1 MPGLLRASGKPCLKF
16 ADHPWESAV
25 HPTRFRDCVRST
37 RSLVAGLTALAALPA
52 SAPALLAQGATPPA
66 AAAATA
72 PVDPR
77 LEKLKAEALVMVES
91 RAKQV
96 QEIVDML
103 FSFQELGFQEFESQ
117 RYITTLLAKEGF
129 TIEKGVAGI
138 PSAWT
143 AKWSYGTGK
152 PEISLGSDVD
162 GIPQASNKPGV
173 GYRDPM
179 VAGGPGHGEG
189 HNSGQAVNIVA
200 AIVVKQLMQRDKING
215 TLLLWPGI
223 AEEQMAGKAFLV
235 RSGLF
240 KNTDVTLFTHVGNDL
255 GVSWGASGSS
265 ALLSAEFRFRGSSA
279 HAAGAPWSGKS
290 ALDAVMLMGQGWEY
304 KREHLRLQQRSH
316 YVIKDGGDQPN
327 VVPSTASIWFY
338 FREQDYPRTMALF
351 EVGKKIAEGAAMMT
365 DTKLDTIAIL
375 GSGWSA
381 HFSKPIAEAMH
392 QNVQTVGMPKWDDKD
407 QTLAKGIQKELGSPD
422 FGLSEQVN
430 KQLRGAETPQNWMGG
445 GSDDIGDIAWNV
457 PTITLRFPS
466 NIPGLPGHNWA
477 NAISMATPIAHK
489 GALAGAK
496 VQALTMLDIVMT
508 PKIVADAWDY
518 FKNVQT
524 KDTKYTPFIR
534 PQDMPP
540 TYLNADIMARYKTQL
555 QKFYYDPTKFKTY
568 MEQLGIEYPTVRP
581 QVVAPKGDDGREKQ

>member
-1 MPGLLRASGKPCLKF
+1 MYSTRLRAF
-16 ADHPWESAV
+16 
-25 HPTRFRDCVRST
+25 VRAT
-37 RSLVAGLTALAALPA
+37 RSLVVRLSTAGIASATALH
-52 SAPALLAQGATPPA
+52 AQGTTPPPTA
-66 AAAATA
+66 AAPAAAATA
-72 PVDPR
+72 VADPR
-77 LEKLKAEALVMVES
+77 LDKLKAEALQMVEA

-138 PSAWT
+138 PSSWT
-143 AKWSYGTGK
+143 ARWSYGTGK

-179 VAGGPGHGEG
+179 VSGGPGHGEG
-189 HNSGQAVNIVA
+189 HNAGQAVNIVA

-215 TLLLWPGI
+215 SLLLWPGI

-392 QNVQTVGMPKWDDKD
+392 ANVQTVGMPKWDDKD

-457 PTITLRFPS
+457 PTVTLRFPS

-496 VQALTMLDIVMT
+496 VQALTLLDIVMT
-508 PKIVADAWDY
+508 PKVVADAWDY
-518 FKNVQT
+518 FRNVQT
-524 KDTKYTPFIR
+524 KDVKYQPFIR
-534 PQDMPP
+534 PQDTPP
-540 TYLNADIMARYKTQL
+540 TYLNADIMARYKSQL

-568 MEQLGIEYPTVRP
+568 LEQLGIEYPTVRA
-581 QVVAPKGDDGREKQ
+581 QVAQPKGM

>member
-1 MPGLLRASGKPCLKF
+1 MYSTRLRAF
-16 ADHPWESAV
+16 
-25 HPTRFRDCVRST
+25 VRAT
-37 RSLVAGLTALAALPA
+37 RSLVVRLSTAGIASATALH
-52 SAPALLAQGATPPA
+52 AQGTTPPPTAAAPA
-66 AAAATA
+66 AAAPAVA
-72 PVDPR
+72 DPR
-77 LEKLKAEALVMVES
+77 LDKLKAEALQMVEA

-138 PSAWT
+138 PSSWT
-143 AKWSYGTGK
+143 ARWSYGTGK

-179 VAGGPGHGEG
+179 VSGGPGHGEG
-189 HNSGQAVNIVA
+189 HNAGQAVNIVA

-215 TLLLWPGI
+215 SLLLWPGI

-392 QNVQTVGMPKWDDKD
+392 ANVQTVGMPKWDDKD

-430 KQLRGAETPQNWMGG
+430 KQLRGSETPQNWMGG

-457 PTITLRFPS
+457 PTVTLRFPS

-496 VQALTMLDIVMT
+496 VQALTLLDIVMT
-508 PKIVADAWDY
+508 PKVVADAWDY
-518 FKNVQT
+518 FRNVQT
-524 KDTKYTPFIR
+524 KDVKYQPFIR
-534 PQDMPP
+534 PQDTPP
-540 TYLNADIMARYKTQL
+540 TYLNADIMARYKSQL

-568 MEQLGIEYPTVRP
+568 LEQLGIEYPTVRA
-581 QVVAPKGDDGREKQ
+581 QVAQPKGQ

>member
-1 MPGLLRASGKPCLKF
+1 M
-16 ADHPWESAV
+16 
-25 HPTRFRDCVRST
+25 HPTRFRACFRST
-37 RSLVAGLTALAALPA
+37 RSLVAGLAAVAALPA
-52 SAPALLAQGATPPA
+52 SATALLAQGATPPA
-66 AAAATA
+66 AAAAAA

-129 TIEKGVAGI
+129 VIEKGVAGM

-173 GYRDPM
+173 GYKDPM

-279 HAAGAPWSGKS
+279 HAAGAPWRGQS
-290 ALDAVMLMGQGWEY
+290 ALDAVMLMAQGWEFR
-304 KREHLRLQQRSH
+304 REHLRLQQRSH

-351 EVGKKIAEGAAMMT
+351 EIGKKVAEGAAMMT
-365 DTKLDTIAIL
+365 DTKVDTIAIL

-381 HFSKPIAEAMH
+381 HFSKPIAQAMH
-392 QNVQTVGMPKWDDKD
+392 ANVQTVGMPKWDDKD

-422 FGLSEQVN
+422 FGLSDQVN
-430 KQLRGAETPQNWMGG
+430 KELRGAETPQNWMGG

-496 VQALTMLDIVMT
+496 VQALTMLDIMLT
-508 PKIVADAWDY
+508 PKVVADAWDY

-524 KDTKYTPFIR
+524 KDVKYQPFIR
-534 PQDMPP
+534 PQDTPP
-540 TYLNADIMARYKTQL
+540 TYLNADIMAKYKSQL

-568 MEQLGIEYPTVRP
+568 LEQLGIEYPTVRP
-581 QVVAPKGDDGREKQ
+581 QVVAPKGEDGREKQ

>member
-1 MPGLLRASGKPCLKF
+1 MAAAL
-16 ADHPWESAV
+16 SA
-25 HPTRFRDCVRST
+25 
-37 RSLVAGLTALAALPA
+37 ALTAPLQ
-52 SAPALLAQGATPPA
+52 AQQPTPA
-66 AAAATA
+66 AAVAQAAA
-72 PVDPR
+72 DPR
-77 LEKLKAEALVMVES
+77 LAKLKDEALQMVQARS
-91 RAKQV
+91 KQV

-103 FSFQELGFQEFESQ
+103 FSFQELGFQEWESQ
-117 RYITTLLAKEGF
+117 KYLTGILEKEGF
-129 TIEKGVAGI
+129 KVEKGVAGI
-138 PSAWT
+138 PTAWT

-173 GYRDPM
+173 GYKDPM
-179 VAGGPGHGEG
+179 VTQGPGHGEG
-189 HNSGQAVNIVA
+189 HNAGQALNVVA

-235 RSGLF
+235 RSGIF

-265 ALLSAEFRFRGSSA
+265 ALISAEFRFKGSSA
-279 HAAGAPWSGKS
+279 HAAGAPWRGQS
-290 ALDAVMLMGQGWEY
+290 ALDAVMLMAQGWEY
-304 KREHLRLQQRSH
+304 RREHLRLQQRSH

-351 EVGKKIAEGAAMMT
+351 EMGQQVAQGAAMMT
-365 DTKLDTIAIL
+365 DTKLDTVMIL

-392 QNVQTVGMPKWDDKD
+392 QNIQTVGMPQWDDKD
-407 QTLAKGIQKELGSPD
+407 QTLAKGIQRELGQPD
-422 FGLSEQVN
+422 FGLEMQVN

-457 PTITLRFPS
+457 PTVTLRFPS
-466 NIPGLPGHNWA
+466 NIPSLPGHNWA

-496 VQALTMLDIVMT
+496 VQALTLLDILMT
-508 PKIVADAWDY
+508 PKVVADAWDY
-518 FKNVQT
+518 FNTVQT
-524 KDTKYTPFIR
+524 KDIKYKPFIR
-534 PQDMPP
+534 PTDQPP
-540 TYLNADIMARYKTQL
+540 IWLNADIMAKYKPQL
-555 QKFYYDPTKFKTY
+555 QKFYYDPSKYKTY
-568 MEQLGIEYPTVRP
+568 LEQLGIEYPTVRP
-581 QVVAPKGDDGREKQ
+581 IESKPKGDN

>member
-1 MPGLLRASGKPCLKF
+1 MPRPKV
-16 ADHPWESAV
+16 ADHPRESAV
-25 HPTRFRDCVRST
+25 HPTRFRECFRST
-37 RSLVAGLTALAALPA
+37 RSVVLGLTALAAVPS
-52 SAPALLAQGATPPA
+52 SAPALLAQGATVPP
-66 AAAATA
+66 ATA
-72 PVDPR
+72 PAASADPR
-77 LEKLKAEALVMVES
+77 LEKLKAEALQMVES

-117 RYITTLLAKEGF
+117 RYITTLLQKEGF
-129 TIEKGVAGI
+129 TIEKGVAGM
-138 PSAWT
+138 PSSWT

-179 VAGGPGHGEG
+179 VSGGPGHGEG
-189 HNSGQAVNIVA
+189 HNAGQAVNIVA
-200 AIVVKQLMQRDKING
+200 SIVVKQLMQRDKING

-290 ALDAVMLMGQGWEY
+290 ALDAVMLMGQAWEY

-392 QNVQTVGMPKWDDKD
+392 ANVVAVGMPKWDDKD

-496 VQALTMLDIVMT
+496 VQALTMLDIVLT
-508 PKIVADAWDY
+508 PKVVADAWDY

-524 KDTKYTPFIR
+524 KDVKYTPFIR
-534 PQDMPP
+534 PQDTPP
-540 TYLNADIMARYKTQL
+540 TYLNADIMAKYKSQL

-568 MEQLGIEYPTVRP
+568 LEQLGIEYPTVRA
-581 QVVAPKGDDGREKQ
+581 QVAQPKGDDGKERE

>member
-1 MPGLLRASGKPCLKF
+1 MYSTRLRAF
-16 ADHPWESAV
+16 
-25 HPTRFRDCVRST
+25 VRAT
-37 RSLVAGLTALAALPA
+37 RSLVVRLSTAGIASATALH
-52 SAPALLAQGATPPA
+52 AQGTTPPPTA
-66 AAAATA
+66 AAPAAAATA
-72 PVDPR
+72 VADPR
-77 LEKLKAEALVMVES
+77 LDKLKAEALQMVEA

-138 PSAWT
+138 PSSWT
-143 AKWSYGTGK
+143 ARWSYGTGK

-179 VAGGPGHGEG
+179 VSGGPGHGEG
-189 HNSGQAVNIVA
+189 HNAGQAVNIVA

-215 TLLLWPGI
+215 SLLLWPGI

-392 QNVQTVGMPKWDDKD
+392 ANVQTVGMPKWDDKD

-422 FGLSEQVN
+422 FGLSDQVN
-430 KQLRGAETPQNWMGG
+430 KQLRGSETPQNWMGG

-457 PTITLRFPS
+457 PTVTLRFPS

-496 VQALTMLDIVMT
+496 VQALTLLDIVMT
-508 PKIVADAWDY
+508 PKVVADAWDY
-518 FKNVQT
+518 FRNVQT
-524 KDTKYTPFIR
+524 KDVKYQPFIR
-534 PQDMPP
+534 PQDTPP
-540 TYLNADIMARYKTQL
+540 TYLNADIMARYKSQL

-568 MEQLGIEYPTVRP
+568 LEQLGIEYPTVRA
-581 QVVAPKGDDGREKQ
+581 QVAQPKGQ

>member
-1 MPGLLRASGKPCLKF
+1 MYSTRLRAF
-16 ADHPWESAV
+16 
-25 HPTRFRDCVRST
+25 VRAT
-37 RSLVAGLTALAALPA
+37 RSLVVRLSTAGIASATALH
-52 SAPALLAQGATPPA
+52 AQGTTPPPTAAAPA
-66 AAAATA
+66 AAAPAVA
-72 PVDPR
+72 DPR
-77 LEKLKAEALVMVES
+77 LDKLKAEALQMVEA

-138 PSAWT
+138 PSSWT
-143 AKWSYGTGK
+143 ARWSYGTGK

-179 VAGGPGHGEG
+179 VSGGPGHGEG
-189 HNSGQAVNIVA
+189 HNAGQAVNIVA

-215 TLLLWPGI
+215 SLLLWPGI

-392 QNVQTVGMPKWDDKD
+392 ANVQTVGMPKWDDKD

-422 FGLSEQVN
+422 FGLSDQVN
-430 KQLRGAETPQNWMGG
+430 KQLRGSETPQNWMGG

-457 PTITLRFPS
+457 PTVTLRFPS

-496 VQALTMLDIVMT
+496 VQALTLLDIVMT
-508 PKIVADAWDY
+508 PKVVADAWDY
-518 FKNVQT
+518 FRNVQT
-524 KDTKYTPFIR
+524 KDVKYQPFIR
-534 PQDMPP
+534 PQDTPP
-540 TYLNADIMARYKTQL
+540 TYLNADIMARYKSQL

-568 MEQLGIEYPTVRP
+568 LEQLGIEYPTVRA
-581 QVVAPKGDDGREKQ
+581 QVAQPKGQ